1 MLSWSSIGV
10 NWLRVGVL
18 VNIYNWVVVV
28 RIVGMMRI
36 SSWVGIDSLIIV
48 MDGLVVDWLYFVRS
62 VVLKIMTDSL
72 MWCMHIVFSHMVVM
86 MVTDVVSIVSMVIMI
101 VVNILKLNFVGIFTI
116 VISLMVNFMLS
127 LMINKFVSNIVV
139 LSLTTLYNWLNLVNR
154 SLLERSMV

>member
-1 MLSWSSIGV
+1 M

>member
-139 LSLTTLYNWLNLVNR
+139 LSLTTLYNGFNLVNR